1 MPYNPLTANKFYFS
15 TVEDELELRD
25 GSAIGRRLVGV
36 EHLRSRRHLAK
47 QPIFATE
54 PPDAP
59 DNIHIGDIVITVVR
73 TPPQGR
79 MRSAET
85 ARTRLRYDAHT
96 PRAMG

>member
-1 MPYNPLTANKFYFS
+1 MGIRTFTPDERRTRERVLAVAA
-15 TVEDELELRD
+15 TVEAALDTPGEAEARRTR
-25 GSAIGRRLVGV
+25 GPGR
-36 EHLRSRRHLAK
+36 A
-47 QPIFATE
+47 
-54 PPDAP
+54 

-96 PRAMG
+96 PRGMG